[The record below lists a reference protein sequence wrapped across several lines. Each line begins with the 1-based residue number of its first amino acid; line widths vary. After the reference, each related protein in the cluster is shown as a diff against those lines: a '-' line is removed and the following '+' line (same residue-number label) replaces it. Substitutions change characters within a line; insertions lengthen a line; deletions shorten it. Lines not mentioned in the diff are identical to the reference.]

1 MFDVPTVTTVVEE
14 VKNLNLEVDPE
25 LIQKS
30 EEMMEEAKKN
40 PNYIQEKQKEMQ
52 KAMKSKK
59 K

>member
-1 MFDVPTVTTVVEE
+1 MFDIQNVTTVLEE

-30 EEMMEEAKKN
+30 EEMIEEAKKN
-40 PNYIQEKQKEMQ
+40 PNYIQEKQKEML